1 VTSRWLADTRVVVTG
16 AAGFLGS
23 HVTDALLAA
32 GAQVVGVDNLLTG
45 SIENLAHLRDDPAF
59 TLQRHDVTE
68 HITVDGAVDLVLHA
82 ASPASP
88 IDYLKLPIQT
98 LKVGSLGTHNALGLA
113 KDAGAGFL
121 LFSTSEVYG
130 DPDVHPQSESY
141 RGNVDPIGPR
151 GVYDE
156 AKRFAEALTFAYHR
170 THGIPIHVVRIF
182 NTYGP
187 RMRTDDGR
195 AVPTFIGQ
203 ALAGQPLTVHGDG
216 AQTRSLCY
224 VDDLIAGMLAVLR
237 RGVTGPI
244 NLGSDHEVTV
254 LAVAEAVMD
263 AAGHHPGIVRAERPE
278 DDPEVRCPD
287 TSLAR
292 RELGWEATTSLAEGL
307 ARTVAWYRRAH

>member
-1 VTSRWLADTRVVVTG
+1 VNGEWLRDARAVVTG

-32 GAQVVGVDNLLTG
+32 GAEVVGIDNLLTG
-45 SIENLAHLRDDPAF
+45 SLDNLAHLAAEDRF
-59 TLQRHDVTE
+59 ELIEHDVTC
-68 HITVDGAVDLVLHA
+68 HIEVAGRVDLVLHA

-88 IDYLKLPIQT
+88 VDYLQLPIQT

-113 KDAGAGFL
+113 KDNRASFL

-130 DPDVHPQSESY
+130 DPDVHPQPEQY
-141 RGNVDPIGPR
+141 RGNVDPVGPR

-170 THGIPIHVVRIF
+170 THGVPVHVVRIF

-187 RMRTDDGR
+187 RMRMEDGR
-195 AVPTFIGQ
+195 AVPNFIRQ

-216 AQTRSLCY
+216 GQTRSLCY
-224 VDDLIAGMLAVLR
+224 VDDLVEGMLAVLGR
-237 RGVTGPI
+237 DVRGPI
-244 NLGSDHEVTV
+244 NLGSRAEVTV
-254 LAVAEAVMD
+254 SELATAVMD
-263 AAGHHPGIVRAERPE
+263 AVGSHPGVVHVDRPV

-287 TSLAR
+287 TALAR
-292 RELGWEATTSLAEGL
+292 RLLDWDARTGLADGL
-307 ARTVAWYRRAH
+307 ARTVAWYRRAR